1 MGSDRPSPTRRRIAV
16 VALLA
21 ATLATAV
28 AFGWVFLRVA
38 WSGL

>member
-1 MGSDRPSPTRRRIAV
+1 MGSDRPSTTRRRLAV
-16 VALLA
+16 AALLI

-28 AFGWVFLRVA
+28 AFGWLFLRVA